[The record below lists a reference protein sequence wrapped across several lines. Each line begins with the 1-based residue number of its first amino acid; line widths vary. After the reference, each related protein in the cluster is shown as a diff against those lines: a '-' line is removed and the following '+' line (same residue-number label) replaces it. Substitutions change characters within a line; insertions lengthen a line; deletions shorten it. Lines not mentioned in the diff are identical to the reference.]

1 MPNEDGKV
9 KRFAGKN
16 WTPRRRWSGPALSRR
31 ATSGASGGDS
41 PMSGTSGIF
50 TRNGSCSRHEYR
62 AHPRFISQAMR
73 PTPGAPESSAA
84 SAAASA
90 GRRSDTRCS
99 LFSPSPAWLGPIA
112 RNLSPSYDD
121 PESLSCPKPGSAL
134 SRPAGMMSRGVAR
147 SRALLFCFLN
157 RLTSHLRH
165 DTSAPA
171 SLRHKRYQETFTV
184 LSRRGFSSKRWPQ

>member
-1 MPNEDGKV
+1 MLVLCEEKSLVLCRTRMGRSRGSQEKPGHL
-9 KRFAGKN
+9 AGA
-16 WTPRRRWSGPALSRR
+16 WSGPALSRR

-62 AHPRFISQAMR
+62 VHPRFISQAMR

-112 RNLSPSYDD
+112 RNLSASYDD
-121 PESLSCPKPGSAL
+121 PESSSCPKPGSAL
-134 SRPAGMMSRGVAR
+134 SRPAGVTSRGVAR
-147 SRALLFCFLN
+147 SRALLF
-157 RLTSHLRH
+157 
-165 DTSAPA
+165 
-171 SLRHKRYQETFTV
+171 V
-184 LSRRGFSSKRWPQ
+184 SSIA

>member
-62 AHPRFISQAMR
+62 VHPEFISQAMR
-73 PTPGAPESSAA
+73 PTPGAPESNAA

-99 LFSPSPAWLGPIA
+99 LFAPSPAWLGPIA
-112 RNLSPSYDD
+112 RNLSASYDD

-134 SRPAGMMSRGVAR
+134 SRPAGVTSRGVAR
-147 SRALLFCFLN
+147 SRALLF
-157 RLTSHLRH
+157 
-165 DTSAPA
+165 
-171 SLRHKRYQETFTV
+171 V
-184 LSRRGFSSKRWPQ
+184 SSIA